1 MTKYLE
7 TWSDLSESSSS
18 EEDDSDSED
27 EEEQVVQK
35 PAVKKGWLWNVLD
48 LASGS
53 SSPQPNKRSNHAKYT
68 ANNKLHRKI
77 QAREKQANE
86 NTKQQQQ
93 KHQQQQQQQPPLW
106 ISNGSC
112 NTNDRKNPAI
122 KSFFE
127 NLITMNGTSR
137 TSSSGAST
145 SSKPVLQTKVQDS
158 KTTIA
163 QQQKPNKAPISKSAQ
178 SKPLQSSA
186 DMVHFSP
193 IITRKSQV
201 LGGHPSERQQ
211 QQASIPLKRITVGA
225 GQSLG
230 VGKYVCV

>member
-27 EEEQVVQK
+27 EEEQVVQN
-35 PAVKKGWLWNVLD
+35 PAVKKGWLWHVLD

-53 SSPQPNKRSNHAKYT
+53 TSPQPNKRSNHAKYT
-68 ANNKLHRKI
+68 SNNKLHRKI

-86 NTKQQQQ
+86 NAKQQQQRQ
-93 KHQQQQQQQPPLW
+93 KHQQQQRQQTPLR
-106 ISNGSC
+106 ISNGAC
-112 NTNDRKNPAI
+112 KTNDRKDPAI
-122 KSFFE
+122 KSSFE

-137 TSSSGAST
+137 TSSSDAST
-145 SSKPVLQTKVQDS
+145 SSKPVVQTKVQVS
-158 KTTIA
+158 KTSIV

-186 DMVHFSP
+186 DMVQFSP
-193 IITRKSQV
+193 II
-201 LGGHPSERQQ
+201 HM
-211 QQASIPLKRITVGA
+211 
-225 GQSLG
+225 
-230 VGKYVCV
+230 